1 MALPEIKG
9 PRQAISFV
17 SVDETALPKGRL
29 KLRRWLQEI
38 ASLHGAVVVSLSYA
52 FGSSEWMAKLNF
64 EHLGHEGDTDILTF
78 DYTLPPVESKKSA
91 KAPNLAQQPYRIHGE
106 CCICPSR
113 VMAQSRDWGTRPEE
127 EMQRVMVHGLLHLLG
142 QNDQTTAQRKLMREA
157 EDKALAIFALL

>member
-52 FGSSEWMAKLNF
+52 F
-64 EHLGHEGDTDILTF
+64 
-78 DYTLPPVESKKSA
+78 
-91 KAPNLAQQPYRIHGE
+91 
-106 CCICPSR
+106 
-113 VMAQSRDWGTRPEE
+113 
-127 EMQRVMVHGLLHLLG
+127 
-142 QNDQTTAQRKLMREA
+142 
-157 EDKALAIFALL
+157 